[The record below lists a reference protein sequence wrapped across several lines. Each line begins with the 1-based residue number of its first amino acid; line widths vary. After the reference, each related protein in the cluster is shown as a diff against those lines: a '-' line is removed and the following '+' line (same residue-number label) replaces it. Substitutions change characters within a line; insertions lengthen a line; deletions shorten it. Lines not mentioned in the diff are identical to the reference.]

1 MKLGYCKIQILWFNN
16 FIIGPPSVRVMPQ
29 LPAFSSCSAPMRLVT
44 VEPHPRYLNID
55 IHNYSCDCGHNEDF
69 VVAHKD

>member
-1 MKLGYCKIQILWFNN
+1 LWINN

-29 LPAFSSCSAPMRLVT
+29 LPALPVPNGRACSSCSAPMRLVT

-55 IHNYSCDCGHNEDF
+55 IHNYSCDCGHNQDF